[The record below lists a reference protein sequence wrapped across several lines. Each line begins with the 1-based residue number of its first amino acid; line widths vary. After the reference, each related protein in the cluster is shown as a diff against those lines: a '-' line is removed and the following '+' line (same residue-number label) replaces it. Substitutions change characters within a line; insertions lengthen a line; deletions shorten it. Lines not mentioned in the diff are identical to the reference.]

1 MTSYRTHARIRQ
13 YLADWMAD
21 RALVHT
27 DLHRAQ
33 VDRIYM
39 ADPIVRGYIVGWDNA
54 TRTPYAYR
62 PRTGTFLVPF
72 GTPEETT
79 MAILHRIT
87 INQQACLPFTPT
99 ASTSVATP

>member
-1 MTSYRTHARIRQ
+1 MTSYRTHARIRK

-39 ADPIVRGYIVGWDNA
+39 ADPVVKGYRVGWDCTA
-54 TRTPYAYR
+54 QTPYAYR
-62 PRTGTFLVPF
+62 GGTWLFPF
-72 GTPEETT
+72 GTPG
-79 MAILHRIT
+79 
-87 INQQACLPFTPT
+87 PT
-99 ASTSVATP
+99 AAAIALRNTSTSPCTSTSLARTH